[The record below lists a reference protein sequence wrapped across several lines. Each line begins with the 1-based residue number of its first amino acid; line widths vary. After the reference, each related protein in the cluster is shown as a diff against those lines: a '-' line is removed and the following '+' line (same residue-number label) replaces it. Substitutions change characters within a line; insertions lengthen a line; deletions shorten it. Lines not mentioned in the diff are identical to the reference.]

1 MYPFLNL
8 LLVCH
13 VLYFKYGCRDAPC
26 YFYVFNN
33 YLKAKQ
39 ALQKK
44 KQQLQQLAPI
54 KMSKL
59 LCKKPNIKPVKRL
72 VH

>member
-1 MYPFLNL
+1 MCIHSLTCYQFATYYTSNTDA
-8 LLVCH
+8 
-13 VLYFKYGCRDAPC
+13 DAPC
-26 YFYVFNN
+26 YFCVFNN

-44 KQQLQQLAPI
+44 KQQLQLLAPI

-59 LCKKPNIKPVKRL
+59 LCKKPNIKPVKWL